1 MLQLKQIDKIPYVEY
16 GNVYHQICY
25 EGVNVVGATVYITHT
40 ERAKVDDTFFV
51 SIHGSNVK
59 ASHSKEKSMS
69 DAKSKAQDFLEKK
82 KNESKERLEKS
93 KEKAGSSPEA
103 KVKVKGQ
110 GTSER

>member
-59 ASHSKEKSMS
+59 ASHRKEKSMS
-69 DAKSKAQDFLEKK
+69 DAIRWAETQVCMNWDIGEVNATLE
-82 KNESKERLEKS
+82 N
-93 KEKAGSSPEA
+93 
-103 KVKVKGQ
+103 
-110 GTSER
+110 

>member
-69 DAKSKAQDFLEKK
+69 DAKRWAETQVCMSWDIGE
-82 KNESKERLEKS
+82 EY
-93 KEKAGSSPEA
+93 
-103 KVKVKGQ
+103 V
-110 GTSER
+110 